1 MTKDEMAEHIRTQAT
16 ARVNRVIEGMFP
28 GTGLTADIMGIDADF
43 NKGLFD
49 DVYLN
54 LFSLRELEEIITT
67 QIKYKDRLAELDL
80 LVETAV
86 AARMAENQDKIIEK
100 LGAMSE

>member
-28 GTGLTADIMGIDADF
+28 GTGLTADVMGIDAEF
-43 NKGLFD
+43 NKDLFD

-54 LFSLRELEEIITT
+54 LFSLRELEEIIIP

-86 AARMAENQDKIIEK
+86 ATRMAENQDKIIEK

>member
-1 MTKDEMAEHIRTQAT
+1 MTKDEISQHISSQAK
-16 ARVNRVIEGMFP
+16 ARFNRAIEKMFP
-28 GTGLTADIMGIDADF
+28 GAGITPEITGIDDEF
-43 NKGLFD
+43 NKDLFD

-54 LFSLRELEEIITT
+54 LFSLRELEEIIIP

-86 AARMAENQDKIIEK
+86 ATRMAENQDKIIEK

>member
-1 MTKDEMAEHIRTQAT
+1 MTKDEMVEHIRTQAT

-54 LFSLRELEEIITT
+54 LFSLSASW
-67 QIKYKDRLAELDL
+67 KRLLPPRSNTKTVFL
-80 LVETAV
+80 NLTC
-86 AARMAENQDKIIEK
+86 
-100 LGAMSE
+100 